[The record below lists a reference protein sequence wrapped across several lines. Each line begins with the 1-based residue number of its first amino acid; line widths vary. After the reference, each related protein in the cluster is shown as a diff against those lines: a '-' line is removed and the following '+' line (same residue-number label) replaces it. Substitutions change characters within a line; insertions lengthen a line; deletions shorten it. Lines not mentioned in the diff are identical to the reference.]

1 MAAGIT
7 RTYAKQKKKY
17 LNASLKRFLKEF
29 PISWQKICL
38 AFFNKVEKY
47 FENH

>member
-7 RTYAKQKKKY
+7 RICAKQKKY
-17 LNASLKRFLKEF
+17 LNASLKIFFKEF
-29 PISWQKICL
+29 TISWQKICL
-38 AFFNKVEKY
+38 AFFNKGEKY